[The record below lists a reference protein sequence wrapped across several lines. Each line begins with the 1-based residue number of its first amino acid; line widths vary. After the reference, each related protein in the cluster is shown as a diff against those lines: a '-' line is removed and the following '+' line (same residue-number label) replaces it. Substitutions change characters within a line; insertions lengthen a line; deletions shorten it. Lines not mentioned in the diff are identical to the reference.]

1 MNISWKGVLY
11 MNNILG
17 IINLNEKEDKIHE
30 LTYNRPIAS
39 IPFAGRYR
47 IIDFALSNMVNSKI
61 DKVFM
66 FTRNKYRSLVDH
78 IEHGRPWDLDRKN
91 EGLFMFNPLIN
102 YYSNVRRGDMDIIRD
117 YLDYIFYTKEE
128 YIIIC
133 PSNMICTINFR
144 DVLKKHLE
152 KKADITVVYKN
163 IKESDEMFED
173 CDSIA
178 IDEDGIAIDLI
189 RKKKQHNNVFMETFL
204 MKRKLFIDIL
214 NKKILGVDHDL
225 FKDTVFELK
234 NNKNIYAYE
243 YKGYLVCINSIKEYF
258 GRSLDLLSEDTMDNL
273 FHQTWPIF
281 TKVKDEPPTIYQK
294 NAVVENCI
302 LAGGCCIEGE
312 VYDSVI
318 FRRVNIHDTASVKSC
333 ILMQN
338 TTVEQGAVLEY
349 AILDKNSRV
358 SKNMVLKG
366 TRVNPIVIEKG
377 QII

>member
-1 MNISWKGVLY
+1 

-144 DVLKKHLE
+144 DVLKKHIE

-318 FRRVNIHDTASVKSC
+318 FRRVNIRDTASVKSC

>member
-1 MNISWKGVLY
+1 MTISWKGVLY

-144 DVLKKHLE
+144 DVLKKHIE

-178 IDEDGIAIDLI
+178 IDEDGMAIDLI